1 VNGIQSGTQRGPVT
15 LGVGKVAA
23 EEHQLY
29 RPVVGRA
36 PKLGLVV
43 AFVVLA
49 ISACGR
55 GDSGA
60 AGGGEA
66 GEEQAKARTVPE
78 YGDLRPGKYTTD
90 EFEPAFSFEVV
101 GQGWV
106 VGGYE
111 ERGILDMRQGSG
123 GPVLSFVN
131 EQKVFDPSQPRD
143 LVSVSVPEDM
153 VAWLQQHPYLQTY
166 EPQPATVGGV
176 EGVQFDAMV
185 ADVPASE
192 FGETCLGLFE
202 VSLEVP

>member
-78 YGDLRPGKYTTD
+78 
-90 EFEPAFSFEVV
+90 FSFEVV

-111 ERGILDMRQGSG
+111 ERGILDMRQGAG
-123 GPVLSFVN
+123 APVLSFVN

-143 LVSVSVPEDM
+143 LVSVSAPEDM
-153 VAWLQQHPYLQTY
+153 VAWLQQHPYLQTD
-166 EPQPATVGGV
+166 EPQPATVGSV

-192 FGETCLGLFE
+192 CGETCLGLFE